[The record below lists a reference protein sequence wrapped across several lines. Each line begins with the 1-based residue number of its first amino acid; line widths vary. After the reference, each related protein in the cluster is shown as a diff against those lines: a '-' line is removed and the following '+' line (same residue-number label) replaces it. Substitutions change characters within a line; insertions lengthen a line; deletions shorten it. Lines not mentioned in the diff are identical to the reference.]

1 MTARG
6 GPTVTR
12 TARHAIVAATLL
24 LALHTFA
31 PPQRPAPSTAS
42 SLSSTAA
49 AQALSSGAPEFVAE
63 YGGQLWSL
71 ATDDRH
77 LYATLHSRLLVFDP
91 DDLEDAAPLAVSAPS
106 GAAVT
111 QLAAREG
118 MVAGVGA
125 ELIIWD
131 ATDLG
136 QLRERNRLSLRQATV
151 EELLWVGHE
160 LWLLLQDGSIRR
172 IDLARPEQPKSAGTW
187 LPPRLVDTFIPRAGA
202 MISLG
207 DAAVVLLEYFAE
219 ETGPD
224 TFELIVLQPDADGA
238 IQELGFRTL
247 PAPGTNVAHHGDRL
261 IVTTRDLRLMGLD
274 LGPDLHPTEP
284 EDMARAPKAVAEG
297 AQRLVYDGTRL
308 WALQADGLL
317 AEGRPE
323 GGDWLWK
330 EHFLVI
336 THIAP
341 AAKTARSQASLA
353 ILGDAAPALMDADG
367 SLVSARARQVQSW
380 DRVIPGKEGSWL
392 IGYDTWGY
400 VKFGHQGWEAVAPPP
415 GFDGDR
421 TPALDDGADMLFG
434 IDQERI
440 FQWRLEAG
448 RVVPVGFGL
457 AAAAGLHPYGLLAAD
472 PGRLLIAAI
481 PLDEVQDPSQAGAW
495 LLELTPDGELLRS
508 VPVPLE
514 GGMGWPV
521 LSQSAV
527 WDSSS
532 TVLHAY
538 DLRGPGPPEAVPD
551 GISFAPGGISSLA
564 ARQAIVAVGT
574 GLGLSFIDGRHP
586 ERQRI
591 VGTLDMPEPFIF
603 SLAVAP
609 PYVWSTSSN
618 FSNTTLLSLVDAGVL
633 DHPTEIGQR
642 SVSLYSHELRARG
655 PHAWLL
661 DNGVVQLFRAP
672 RRPAT
677 PTAPPTG
684 SASGTPGGPGTPGTP
699 ASPTWSPVPT
709 TSSPTPNVMPPGR
722 AWLPRTLVGRP

>member
-1 MTARG
+1 
-6 GPTVTR
+6 
-12 TARHAIVAATLL
+12 
-24 LALHTFA
+24 
-31 PPQRPAPSTAS
+31 
-42 SLSSTAA
+42 
-49 AQALSSGAPEFVAE
+49 
-63 YGGQLWSL
+63 
-71 ATDDRH
+71 
-77 LYATLHSRLLVFDP
+77 LLVFDP
-91 DDLEDAAPLAVSAPS
+91 DDLDDAAPLAVSAPS

-136 QLRERNRLSLRQATV
+136 QLRERNRLSLQQATV
-151 EELLWVGHE
+151 EDLMWVGHE

-187 LPPRLVDTFIPRAGA
+187 LPPRLVDSFTPRASA
-202 MISLG
+202 IISLG

-219 ETGPD
+219 STGPD
-224 TFELIVLQPDADGA
+224 TFELIVLQPDVAGA
-238 IQELGFRTL
+238 VQELGFRTL

-274 LGPDLHPTEP
+274 LDPDLHPTEP
-284 EDMARAPKAVAEG
+284 EDLARAPKAIAEG

-317 AEGRPE
+317 SEGRVE
-323 GGDWLWK
+323 GGDWIWK

-341 AAKTARSQASLA
+341 AARTSRSQASLA

-367 SLVSARARQVQSW
+367 TIVSAQARQIQSW

-400 VKFGHQGWEAVAPPP
+400 AAFGRRDWEEVVPPP

-421 TPALDDGADMLFG
+421 SPALDDGADMVFS
-434 IDQERI
+434 IDRERI
-440 FQWRLEAG
+440 FQWRLGAG
-448 RVVPVGFGL
+448 RVVPIGSGL
-457 AAAAGLHPYGLLAAD
+457 AEAAGLHPYGLLAAD
-472 PGRLLIAAI
+472 PGRLLISAI
-481 PLDEVQDPSQAGAW
+481 PLDDVQDPSQAGVW
-495 LLELTPDGELLRS
+495 LLEHGPDGTLLRS
-508 VPVPLE
+508 APVPIE
-514 GGMGWPV
+514 GEHHGLA
-521 LSQSAV
+521 LSQSAL
-527 WDSSS
+527 WHSSS
-532 TVLHAY
+532 AVLRAF
-538 DLRGPGPPEAVPD
+538 DLRGPGPPEEVPG

-564 ARQAIVAVGT
+564 ARQAIVAIGT
-574 GLGLSFIDGRHP
+574 GLGLSFIDGRYP

-591 VGTLDMPEPFIF
+591 VGSLDMPEPFIF

-618 FSNTTLLSLVDAGVL
+618 FTNSTILSLVDAGVL

-642 SVSLYSHELRARG
+642 PVSLYSHELRARG

-672 RRPAT
+672 PGTAT
-677 PTAPPTG
+677 PTAR
-684 SASGTPGGPGTPGTP
+684 TPGTP
-699 ASPTWSPVPT
+699 ASPTPAPPP
-709 TSSPTPNVMPPGR
+709 TSSPTVPSPTVQSPAPSSPPPPSPTPDVQR
-722 AWLPRTLVGRP
+722 PTRVWLPSTLVGRP